1 MARIWVNDQLG
12 VWDVRG
18 WREGVYGRDHDVVV
32 AVHDKG
38 RLFDG
43 LEFRKT
49 FAARLTPLDD
59 SRPLRH
65 HCLRRRGRVDV
76 FLSHMPSRPE
86 GSCGR
91 LARFGR
97 AEEQIKKRLDRDCA
111 ALSIGQGS
119 VLAVFRILWRL
130 TSARAGASEY
140 ETADQVGTAERK
152 GLRDVSADGEA
163 KQIDLRK
170 SEGADEIGGVVGHR
184 INRVRRLSG
193 RRGDARIVEQDD
205 GPMFRKAVG
214 DGGIPAIHSAAK
226 VVHEDQG
233 DAAGAAE

>member
-1 MARIWVNDQLG
+1 MARSWINEQVG
-12 VWDVRG
+12 VWDVLG
-18 WREGVYGRDHDVVV
+18 QLEGVDGRDHDVVV
-32 AVHDKG
+32 AIHDKG

-86 GSCGR
+86 GPCGC

-97 AEEQIKKRLDRDCA
+97 PEEQIKKRLDRDFA
-111 ALSIGQGS
+111 ALRIGQGG

-130 TSARAGASEY
+130 TSARAGASQY
-140 ETADQVGTAERK
+140 ETADQLGTAERE

-163 KQIDLRK
+163 QQIDLCK
-170 SEGADEIGGVVGHR
+170 SEGADEIDRKSVV
-184 INRVRRLSG
+184 
-193 RRGDARIVEQDD
+193 
-205 GPMFRKAVG
+205 
-214 DGGIPAIHSAAK
+214 
-226 VVHEDQG
+226 
-233 DAAGAAE
+233 

>member
-43 LEFRKT
+43 LEFRTT
-49 FAARLTPLDD
+49 FATRLTPLGDR
-59 SRPLRH
+59 RPLRR
-65 HCLRRRGRVDV
+65 HCLRRRGWVDV
-76 FLSHMPSRPE
+76 FLSRMPSRPE
-86 GSCGR
+86 GPCGR

-97 AEEQIKKRLDRDCA
+97 PEEQIKKRLDRDFA
-111 ALSIGQGS
+111 ALRIGQGS

-140 ETADQVGTAERK
+140 ETADQLGTAERK
-152 GLRDVSADGEA
+152 GLRDVSPDGEA
-163 KQIDLRK
+163 QQIDLCK
-170 SEGADEIGGVVGHR
+170 SDGAVEIGGVVGHR
-184 INRVRRLSG
+184 IDRVRGLSG
-193 RRGDARIVEQDD
+193 RRGDPRIVEQDD
-205 GPMFRKAVG
+205 GPMFRKSVG
-214 DGGIPAIHSAAK
+214 DRGIPVIHSPTK
-226 VVHEDQG
+226 SLNIE
-233 DAAGAAE
+233 